1 MAEFDYFVVFAE
13 MRTGSNFLE
22 SNINAFDGMACH
34 GEAYNPSFVGYPMGS
49 KTLCVS
55 LEDRNEDP
63 FRILEKVKAADGL
76 NGFRYFND
84 HDPRVFDPVM
94 SDRRCAKII
103 LTRNP
108 VESYVSWKIAKST
121 GQWKLTDVKRLREDT
136 ISFNADE
143 FRDHIN
149 KLQAFQ
155 VRLLNT
161 LQKSG
166 QTAFYVDY
174 EDLQDVGVMNGM
186 AAFLGIDER
195 LEALDKSLKKQNPSA
210 LSDKVENFAE
220 MEAALTRLDRFNLN
234 RTPNF
239 EPRRGPAVPS
249 YIAAPVS
256 RLMFMPIKSGPI
268 DVVKNWLA
276 GLDDAQPADLA
287 SKFTQKSLR
296 QWKRQMPG
304 HRSFA
309 VVRHPVAR
317 AHAAFCS
324 KILSTKKGSFIEIR
338 NVLRNQFKLP
348 IPAAYPD
355 PSYGADEHRTAF
367 LAYLKFI
374 KSNLGGQTAMRVDA
388 HWATQTQALQGFAE
402 YASPDLILR
411 EDRLE
416 EDLAILASQVGKTTM
431 PAVPAQTDQHA
442 DMLND
447 IYDAEIESAVYD
459 VYQRDYIALGY
470 GPYA

>member
-1 MAEFDYFVVFAE
+1 MMQFDYFVVFAE

-22 SNINAFDGMACH
+22 SNINAFDGLACH
-34 GEAYNPSFVGYPMGS
+34 GEAYNPSFVGYPNGT
-49 KTLCVS
+49 KTLGVS
-55 LEDRNEDP
+55 LEERNEDP
-63 FRILEKVKAADGL
+63 LQILKIVKAADGL

-84 HDPRVFDPVM
+84 HDPRVFDPIM
-94 SDRRCAKII
+94 ADRRCAKII

-108 VESYVSWKIAKST
+108 IESYVSWKIAQST

-143 FRDHIN
+143 FREHIA

-155 VRLLNT
+155 VKLLNT

-166 QTAFYVDY
+166 QTAFYVAY
-174 EDLQDVGVMNGM
+174 EDLQDVEVMNGI
-186 AAFLGIDER
+186 AAYLGVDER
-195 LEALDKSLKKQNPSA
+195 LDALDKSLKKQNPKP
-210 LSDKVENFAE
+210 LSDKVDNFAE
-220 MEAALTRLDRFNLN
+220 MEAAVARLDRFNLN

-249 YIAAPVS
+249 YIAAPS
-256 RLMFMPIKSGPI
+256 SPLMFLPIKSGPI
-268 DVVKNWLA
+268 DVIKNWLA
-276 GLDDAQPADLA
+276 GLDDGQPKDLI

-296 QWKRQMPG
+296 QWKRDALG
-304 HRSFA
+304 HRCFA

-324 KILSTKKGSFIEIR
+324 KILSTDKGSFTEIR

-348 IPAAYPD
+348 IPATYPD
-355 PSYGADEHRTAF
+355 PSYGISEHREAF

-388 HWATQTQALQGFAE
+388 HWATQSQALQGFAE
-402 YASPDLILR
+402 YASPDLVLR
-411 EDRLE
+411 EERLE

-431 PAVPAQTDQHA
+431 PAVPEQTDTYA
-442 DMLND
+442 DLLND
-447 IYDAEIESAVYD
+447 IYDAEVEAAVHD
-459 VYQRDYIALGY
+459 VYQRDYIAFGY

>member
-1 MAEFDYFVVFAE
+1 MA
-13 MRTGSNFLE
+13 
-22 SNINAFDGMACH
+22 
-34 GEAYNPSFVGYPMGS
+34 
-49 KTLCVS
+49 
-55 LEDRNEDP
+55 DR
-63 FRILEKVKAADGL
+63 K
-76 NGFRYFND
+76 
-84 HDPRVFDPVM
+84 
-94 SDRRCAKII
+94 CAKII

-108 VESYVSWKIAKST
+108 SESYVSWKIAQST

-143 FRDHIN
+143 FREHIA

-155 VRLLNT
+155 VQLLNT

-166 QTAFYVDY
+166 QTAFYVAY
-174 EDLQDVGVMNGM
+174 EDLQDVEVMNGI
-186 AAFLGIDER
+186 AAYLGVDER
-195 LEALDKSLKKQNPSA
+195 LEALDKSLKKQNPKP
-210 LSDKVENFAE
+210 LSDKVDNFAE
-220 MEAALTRLDRFNLN
+220 MEAAVARLDRFNLN

-249 YIAAPVS
+249 YIAAPS
-256 RLMFMPIKSGPI
+256 SPLMFLPIKSGPI
-268 DVVKNWLA
+268 DAIKNWLA
-276 GLDDAQPADLA
+276 GLDDGQPKDLI

-296 QWKRQMPG
+296 HWKRDALG
-304 HRSFA
+304 HRCFA

-324 KILSTKKGSFIEIR
+324 KILSTEKGSYTEIR

-348 IPAAYPD
+348 IPATYPD
-355 PSYGADEHRTAF
+355 PSYGMSEHREAF

-388 HWATQTQALQGFAE
+388 HWATQSQALQGFAE

-431 PAVPAQTDQHA
+431 PAIPEQTDQHA
-442 DMLND
+442 DMLNG
-447 IYDAEIESAVYD
+447 IYDDDVESAVYE
-459 VYQRDYIALGY
+459 VYQRDYIAFGY